1 MATSKVSPP
10 SPSPPPSSSSE
21 SKQQDPNSEMATPTP
36 SDISSVLDSP
46 LNKAQEAHH
55 IAFFHSIPWCSSLLS
70 SAPNLIISQSVS
82 RVIRPSGCEEDA
94 LLSQTLN
101 SPDAIPAYITFY
113 CPPPKPTDYVYEVKS
128 LIALGPRVNGWE
140 GICHGGI
147 VMTLLDE
154 VMGQIFAVNKDSGAM
169 GSKMPL
175 LTGYL
180 NTAFKRPVR
189 TGTKEKPA
197 IVLVVARM
205 TKVEGRK
212 HFCEGVVY
220 GDEEGR
226 NELAR
231 AEALFVQ
238 LREPKL

>member
-10 SPSPPPSSSSE
+10 PSPPPSQPQ
-21 SKQQDPNSEMATPTP
+21 SKQSQEQKSEMATPTS
-36 SDISSVLDSP
+36 SDISSVIDSP
-46 LNKAQEAHH
+46 ANKAQEAHH
-55 IAFFHSIPWCSSLLS
+55 IAFFNSIPWCSSLLS
-70 SAPNLIISQSVS
+70 STPNLIVSQSVS
-82 RVIRPSGCEEDA
+82 RIIRPSGCEEDA

-113 CPPPKPTDYVYEVKS
+113 SPPPKPTDHVYEVKS
-128 LIALGPRVNGWE
+128 LIALGPKVNGWE

-154 VMGQIFAVNKDSGAM
+154 VMGQLFAVNKDSGAM
-169 GSKMPL
+169 DSKMPV
-175 LTGYL
+175 LTGFL
-180 NTAFKRPVR
+180 NTAFKKPVR

-197 IVLVVARM
+197 IVLVVARL
-205 TKVEGRK
+205 TKMKGRK

-220 GDEEGR
+220 GDGEGK

-238 LREPKL
+238 LRESKI

>member
-1 MATSKVSPP
+1 MASSKA
-10 SPSPPPSSSSE
+10 SPSPPPSTTESTQQNPQSE
-21 SKQQDPNSEMATPTP
+21 EMVTPTA

-46 LNKAQEAHH
+46 ANKAQEAHH
-55 IAFFHSIPWCSSLLS
+55 IAFFNSIPWCSSLLGS
-70 SAPNLIISQSVS
+70 TPNLIISQSVS
-82 RVIRPSGCEEDA
+82 RIIRPSGCEEDA
-94 LLSQTLN
+94 LISQTLN

-113 CPPPKPTDYVYEVKS
+113 SPPPKPTDYVNEIKS
-128 LIALGPRVNGWE
+128 LIALGPKVNGWE

-205 TKVEGRK
+205 TKIEGRK

-238 LREPKL
+238 LREQKL

>member
-1 MATSKVSPP
+1 
-10 SPSPPPSSSSE
+10 
-21 SKQQDPNSEMATPTP
+21 
-36 SDISSVLDSP
+36 
-46 LNKAQEAHH
+46 
-55 IAFFHSIPWCSSLLS
+55 
-70 SAPNLIISQSVS
+70 
-82 RVIRPSGCEEDA
+82 
-94 LLSQTLN
+94 
-101 SPDAIPAYITFY
+101 
-113 CPPPKPTDYVYEVKS
+113 
-128 LIALGPRVNGWE
+128 
-140 GICHGGI
+140 
-147 VMTLLDE
+147 MTLLDE

-205 TKVEGRK
+205 TKIEGRK

-238 LREPKL
+238 LREQKL